1 MASSRILPTLLGWAL
16 GVTVTAAI
24 VGTPYLLFAYHS
36 PDLHLVLDSLDTGV
50 ALLVAYLLFGRYS
63 RTGRLQD
70 LLLAAGL
77 LLLGLAGI
85 GLTLVLRLIGP
96 DDDRGGVWVPVAVR
110 VVGAVLVLAASMT
123 SARRPAGRWS
133 RPLKLLPWVTVA
145 VGVAVTWA
153 LGDSLPRALAQ
164 TPPASAQRPVI
175 AGHAGLLAAHAVT
188 ALCFAV
194 ASVAFAVTSRP
205 RAEGRDELIRW
216 LGPAFALA
224 AFARLNYLLFPSL
237 YSDWLYTGDL
247 LRTASYAVLLV
258 GAAREIRRYWSMQA
272 QDAVLEDRRRLA
284 RELHDGVVQ
293 ELGYIRSEAQ
303 TLSGDPNS
311 RQRIVAACDRAL
323 DEARAAVDALGRSSD
338 EPLGFVLHRAA
349 RQVADRYNASLEVEV
364 DDSVHADA
372 DQRHALIRI
381 TREAVSNAIRHGR
394 ADRVRVRLDRHGPRR
409 RLLVQDEGEGFD
421 PTVVRRHADGY
432 GLTSMKERASSVRGT
447 FSIDSAPGRGTT
459 VAVTW

>member
-1 MASSRILPTLLGWAL
+1 MCQMGTAGRGGPGRGVGAAGVPTLVGWAV
-16 GVTVTAAI
+16 GIVVTAAI
-24 VGTPYLLFAYHS
+24 LGTPYLLFAYHS

-85 GLTLVLRLIGP
+85 GLTLVLRLLGL
-96 DDDRGGVWVPVAVR
+96 DDDRGGVWLPVAMR
-110 VVGAVLVLAASMT
+110 VIGAVLVLAASMT

-133 RPLKLLPWVTVA
+133 RPLKLLPWVAVA

-153 LGDSLPRALAQ
+153 LGDSLPLALAQ

-205 RAEGRDELIRW
+205 RAGGHDELIRW

-272 QDAVLEDRRRLA
+272 QAAVIEDRRRLA

-293 ELGYIRSEAQ
+293 ELGYIRVETQ
-303 TLSGDPNS
+303 TLTGDTK
-311 RQRIVAACDRAL
+311 
-323 DEARAAVDALGRSSD
+323 
-338 EPLGFVLHRAA
+338 
-349 RQVADRYNASLEVEV
+349 
-364 DDSVHADA
+364 
-372 DQRHALIRI
+372 
-381 TREAVSNAIRHGR
+381 TRERILAVRPGARR
-394 ADRVRVRLDRHGPRR
+394 GPGRR
-409 RLLVQDEGEGFD
+409 RRTGTQQ
-421 PTVVRRHADGY
+421 RRTAR
-432 GLTSMKERASSVRGT
+432 LRPPPSRT
-447 FSIDSAPGRGTT
+447 PGRGPLQREPRGRAGRLGARRRRPAACSDPHHPRGRVQRHPSRPCGPRAAAT
-459 VAVTW
+459 